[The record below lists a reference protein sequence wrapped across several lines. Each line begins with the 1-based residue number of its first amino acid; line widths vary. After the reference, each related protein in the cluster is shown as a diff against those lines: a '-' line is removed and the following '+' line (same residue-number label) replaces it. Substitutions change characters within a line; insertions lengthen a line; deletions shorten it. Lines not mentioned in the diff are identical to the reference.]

1 MFKLPT
7 TIYILYFAS
16 LFFSEK
22 KYIVEKGPGGS
33 VEDRPP
39 EKREIIYLFTKDDNR
54 ILPKMY

>member
-39 EKREIIYLFTKDDNR
+39 GKKRNDLSLHKR
-54 ILPKMY
+54 